1 MPLLVPAIDTN
12 ASFATPE
19 HIAFTFRVAGPMI
32 RFFAWIIDLILRIIV
47 LGLFALSFMWLDF
60 EVGIGLW
67 LVLFFVVDWLLGG
80 FIEWRWEGFTPG
92 KRLCH
97 IRVIG
102 IDGLPAGAGAC
113 FLRNVLRFADSFPSF
128 ATGIISMV
136 VSGRFQR
143 LGDLAAGTL
152 VVYDESVGAAR
163 LIKLSDK
170 KIIDAAANL
179 PAEIQSVVDGNTL
192 RTIVS
197 YVAHRERFHV
207 SRKNE
212 MAMPL
217 AEAIA
222 RQLDLSKPKDP
233 DLFLCAIYQKLA
245 APTAVPARSRAVE
258 SLSSGTEVQASSRA
272 ANYLARRQ
280 RAWADIEAVLSD
292 AKEVKGK
299 KSRRSVLPDAV
310 RFSTLYRAACA
321 DLALAD
327 AYHLPANAVNYLHRL
342 VARSHLRFYRRLAFD
357 WRNLAH
363 QFLIEVPGRL
373 YGDGCLR
380 VALLSFYGTFLLS
393 AIYGALM
400 PEQAV
405 AYLGAGM
412 SDDLREMYAEPPNR
426 READEGAVMYGFYIS
441 NNVGIT
447 LSCFASGIFAG
458 IGSLLWLTA
467 NGVFLGF
474 CFGYMVTV
482 DAATSDH
489 FFEFV
494 TAHGPFELTGIALGG
509 AAGLR
514 LGLGLIRTKG
524 LPRLESLMA
533 SARESV
539 PIIAVAALLVATAA
553 PIEAF
558 ISPSALPWWCKT
570 AICILCTLLILGYLV
585 GLGYFAH
592 KRLRATGNADAQAKL
607 PVKAGAL

>member
-1 MPLLVPAIDTN
+1 VSPLVPAIDTN

-32 RFFAWIIDLILRIIV
+32 RFFAWIVDFILRLLVMGFLAIPLV
-47 LGLFALSFMWLDF
+47 LLDF
-60 EVGIGLW
+60 NVGVGLW
-67 LVLFFVVDWLLGG
+67 LLAFFVIDWLLGAV
-80 FIEWRWEGFTPG
+80 IEWRWEGFTPG

-113 FLRNVLRFADSFPSF
+113 FLRNILRFADSMPSF
-128 ATGIISMV
+128 ATGIVAMV
-136 VSGRFQR
+136 ISGRFQR

-152 VVYDESVGAAR
+152 VVYDESVGGSR
-163 LIKLSDK
+163 LITLSDK
-170 KIIDAAANL
+170 RLTEVVDNL
-179 PAEIQSVVDGNTL
+179 PAEIQSLVDGNAL
-192 RTIVS
+192 RVIVN

-207 SRKNE
+207 SRKQE
-212 MAMPL
+212 MAKPL
-217 AEAIA
+217 AEVLA
-222 RQLDLSKPKDP
+222 RQLDLPDPKDP
-233 DLFLCAIYQKLA
+233 DLFLCAVYQKLA
-245 APTAVPARSRAVE
+245 APLTATKSTAA
-258 SLSSGTEVQASSRA
+258 GTPITNTSVQATSRA
-272 ANYLARRQ
+272 ASYLARRQ
-280 RAWADIEAVLSD
+280 RAWADVENILSD
-292 AKEVKGK
+292 SSKSEGK
-299 KSRRSVLPDAV
+299 NTRRGSLPDAV

-327 AYHLPANAVNYLHRL
+327 AYHLPANTVSYLHRL
-342 VARSHLRFYRRLAFD
+342 VARAHLRFYRRLAID
-357 WRNLAH
+357 WRKVAQQL
-363 QFLIEVPGRL
+363 LIEVPGRL

-380 VALLSFYGTFLLS
+380 IALLSFYGTFLLS
-393 AIYGALM
+393 AIFGAFA

-405 AYLGAGM
+405 NYFGQGM
-412 SDDLREMYAEPPNR
+412 ADDLREMYAEPPNR
-426 READEGAVMYGFYIS
+426 RAVDQGALMYGFYIS

-458 IGSLLWLTA
+458 IGSLLWLAA

-474 CFGYMVTV
+474 CFGYMSTV
-482 DAATSDH
+482 DVATSDH

-514 LGLGLIRTKG
+514 LGLGLIRTRG

-539 PIIAVAALLVATAA
+539 PIIAVAAILVATAA

-558 ISPSALPWWCKT
+558 ISPSSLPWWGKLSISIFC
-570 AICILCTLLILGYLV
+570 LLLIVTYLV
-585 GLGYFAH
+585 GFGYFAQ
-592 KRLRATGNADAQAKL
+592 KRLRNLVGE
-607 PVKAGAL
+607 P

>member
-1 MPLLVPAIDTN
+1 
-12 ASFATPE
+12 
-19 HIAFTFRVAGPMI
+19 MI

-47 LGLFALSFMWLDF
+47 LGLLALSFLWLEF

-67 LVLFFVVDWLLGG
+67 LVMFFVVDWLLGG

-102 IDGLPAGAGAC
+102 VDGLPAGAGAC

-163 LIKLSDK
+163 LIKLSGQN
-170 KIIDAAANL
+170 IMDAAANL

-222 RQLDLSKPKDP
+222 QQLDLSKPKDP

-245 APTAVPARSRAVE
+245 APIAVPARSRAVE
-258 SLSSGTEVQASSRA
+258 SSSSGTEVQATSR
-272 ANYLARRQ
+272 
-280 RAWADIEAVLSD
+280 VLSD
-292 AKEVKGK
+292 AKEVEGK

-327 AYHLPANAVNYLHRL
+327 AYHLPANTVNYLHRL
-342 VARSHLRFYRRLAFD
+342 VARSHLRFYRRLAID

-405 AYLGAGM
+405 AYIGAGM

-458 IGSLLWLTA
+458 IGSLLWLAA

-482 DAATSDH
+482 DATTSDH

-570 AICILCTLLILGYLV
+570 TICILCTLLLLGYLV
-585 GLGYFAH
+585 GLGHFAH
-592 KRLRATGNADAQAKL
+592 KRLRANGKADAQAKV